1 MLLTILFIK
10 NGLAIFESLL
20 QRTSHNFSYNF
31 DKFHGLLNREGN
43 FNRVLDGMVTVS
55 K

>member
-1 MLLTILFIK
+1 MDWQYSRVYYR
-10 NGLAIFESLL
+10 GLRKQA
-20 QRTSHNFSYNF
+20 SHNFSYNF